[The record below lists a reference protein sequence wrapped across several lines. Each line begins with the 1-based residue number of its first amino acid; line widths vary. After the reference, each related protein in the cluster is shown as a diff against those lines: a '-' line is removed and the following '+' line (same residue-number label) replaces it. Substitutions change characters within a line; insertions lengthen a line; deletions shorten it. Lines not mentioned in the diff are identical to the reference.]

1 MRKESNFTPI
11 EIWTGLHVELES
23 WHRKRSDADSNL
35 HPLRDA
41 SNKIY
46 LQELCKFPASKWAMI
61 GDGAGWTPVAAMAL
75 SWCEGATWES
85 VLRAWQSIENLD
97 IESAVSNLAAQM
109 TNPKFLPE
117 PNLSAVLEL
126 GQSPGGAWVL
136 LSALKLHGK
145 TVLFDETQISRS
157 AVHSILWP
165 LIGSQG

>member
-1 MRKESNFTPI
+1 MRKERNFTPI

-23 WHRKRSDADSNL
+23 WHLKRSDADSNL
-35 HPLRDA
+35 HPLRDT

-46 LQELCKFPASKWAMI
+46 LQELSKFSGSKWAMI

-75 SWCEGATWES
+75 SWCEGATWEN
-85 VLRAWQSIENLD
+85 VLRAWQSIEKLD
-97 IESAVSNLAAQM
+97 LESAVSNLAAQM

-117 PNLSAVLEL
+117 PNLAAVLEL

-145 TVLFDETQISRS
+145 MVQYVEEQVPHE
-157 AVHSILWP
+157 AVHSVLWP
-165 LIGSQG
+165 LIMQA